1 MAQKKART
9 TRARTKSKAS
19 TKSKPVRVR
28 KVAKKAAK
36 PKAAKR
42 APRAAVAERK
52 LIEELRAEN
61 RRLRRE
67 LEQLRSPA
75 AEPEPEQVALP
86 LGDLPPDF

>member
-9 TRARTKSKAS
+9 TRARTKPKAS
-19 TKSKPVRVR
+19 TKSKRVR
-28 KVAKKAAK
+28 ARKVTKKAAK
-36 PKAAKR
+36 PKAPKR
-42 APRAAVAERK
+42 AARVAGAERK

-75 AEPEPEQVALP
+75 AELEPEQVALP